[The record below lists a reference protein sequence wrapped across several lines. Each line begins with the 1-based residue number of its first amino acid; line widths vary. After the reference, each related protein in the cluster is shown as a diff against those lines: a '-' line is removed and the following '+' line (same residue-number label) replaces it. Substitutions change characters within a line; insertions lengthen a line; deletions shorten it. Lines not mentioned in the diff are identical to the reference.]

1 LNSIKALLPTPN
13 ITKEISKLSNQQL
26 FKKYQILHNTSSDE
40 SNLANKGVEKGSNLI
55 LFVLET
61 GSIEFLDVRK
71 SLPSHAVWKTLSDYL
86 YIGSNHYSVFPASAE
101 SNLAILAGMYPPRAY
116 YDTCL
121 TNLQDQESIPT
132 VIDSF
137 TKNGTKTAVYLPY
150 TSQVPMD
157 KVVFEHTGFQKVFY
171 GDQNRLPGKSADIT
185 ALSKMLGDI
194 DEWLDKEKQFVVAFF
209 PQLGHGPWSSELG
222 DSIADRGKTLA
233 LQQLDW
239 IKQITDLLEAKG
251 ALKNTVII
259 ITGDHGVRTTG
270 EDPLV
275 RVGMIDKYSLHVPL
289 IIYAPNAKYPHGV
302 VDTPTS
308 HIDIPAEISH
318 LFGIPRHPLQQGL
331 PLLSPTLGTRNQ
343 YFMANWYFGADGYRT
358 VGESAMYSN
367 VLNVTFARDDG
378 IVQFNSSDIVKNE
391 QKIDSVQSLLESTL
405 DLQHAWIERFACS
418 NMLSQNHRP

>member
-1 LNSIKALLPTPN
+1 MKALLPTPN
-13 ITKEISKLSNQQL
+13 AAKGISALSSQEL
-26 FKKYQILHNTSSDE
+26 FNSYKALHGVDPDE
-40 SNLANKGVEKGSNLI
+40 STLANNGVEKGSNLI
-55 LFVLET
+55 IFVLET

-71 SLPSHAVWKTLSDYL
+71 SLPDHALWNTLSASL

-121 TNLQDQESIPT
+121 TNLRSHESIPT
-132 VIDSF
+132 VVGSF
-137 TKNGTKTAVYLPY
+137 AENGAKTAVYLPY

-171 GDQNRLPGKSADIT
+171 GDRNRQPGKSADLT
-185 ALSKMLGDI
+185 ALSKMLDDI
-194 DEWLDKEKQFVVAFF
+194 DEWLHKEEQFVAAFF

-239 IKQITDLLEAKG
+239 IQQIADRLQVKG
-251 ALKNTVII
+251 ALNNTVII

-270 EDPLV
+270 EDPSV

-318 LFGIPRHPLQQGL
+318 LFGIPKNPLQQGL
-331 PLLSPTLGTRNQ
+331 PLLSPTNRTRHQ
-343 YFMANWYFGADGYRT
+343 FFMANWYFGADGFRT
-358 VGESAMYSN
+358 VDRAAMHSN
-367 VLNVTFARDDG
+367 VLDVTFARDDG
-378 IVQFNSSDIVKNE
+378 IVRFNNSDIVKNE
-391 QKIDSVQSLLESTL
+391 QQRVDIRTLLESTL
-405 DLQHAWIERFACS
+405 DLQYAWIERFACS
-418 NMLSQNHRP
+418 KNLKQKS